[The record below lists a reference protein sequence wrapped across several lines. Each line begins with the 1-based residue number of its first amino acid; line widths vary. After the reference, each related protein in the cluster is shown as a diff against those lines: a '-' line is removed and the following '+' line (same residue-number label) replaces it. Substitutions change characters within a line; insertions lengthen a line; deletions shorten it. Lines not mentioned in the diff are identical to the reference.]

1 MVVRIKANRLIPQM
15 DKMTGAIA
23 MLKGDIIAMARKEVE
38 VVIISTVEET
48 IIWDYLLLKELHKN
62 LEKLIVLQV
71 MQM

>member
-1 MVVRIKANRLIPQM
+1 
-15 DKMTGAIA
+15 MTGAIA